1 MNIPLP
7 LDSVAGLR
15 ILCDVGGLVEHERG
29 EAVVQDIRQ
38 ALHRARVLGL
48 NHTSSNSN

>member
-15 ILCDVGGLVEHERG
+15 ILRDVGGLMEHERG
-29 EAVVQDIRQ
+29 EAVLQDVRQ
-38 ALHRARVLGL
+38 ALHSARVLGL
-48 NHTSSNSN
+48 GQQIDQL